1 VILGNEPRE
10 ITMPNKQK
18 PDQHNGTKDGNDP
31 NESEATGSQPKH
43 ACPEYLGPYPIS
55 LGENAKNYDRLLSD
69 VAGYYAPSDPVEWI
83 HVRDIAD
90 YEWQKQRM
98 RRAIAS
104 CIDLAAVDA
113 IERVLKSRGS
123 SVVMYAS
130 QYAEGYLVGSEPQ
143 RSFVLKFLRER
154 GLTEESF
161 TSTAVSMR
169 AADIERMER
178 SAMLHQACRDE
189 AVRCLERHRANKAA
203 TLPKPPVEDAD
214 YRVIE
219 DKSKDKKEAA

>member
-1 VILGNEPRE
+1 MMTNEPKANQTTGME
-10 ITMPNKQK
+10 CG
-18 PDQHNGTKDGNDP
+18 NGQDGHHGA
-31 NESEATGSQPKH
+31 ESKATQ
-43 ACPEYLGPYPIS
+43 ACPDYLGPWPVA
-55 LGENAKNYDRLLSD
+55 LGENTKNFNGLLSD
-69 VAGYYAPSDPVEWI
+69 VAGYYNPSDPIEWI

-104 CIDLAAVDA
+104 CIDLAAADA
-113 IERVLKSRGS
+113 IERVLKSRRS
-123 SVVMYAS
+123 SVAMYAS
-130 QYAEGYLVGSEPQ
+130 QYAEGYLAGSEPQ
-143 RSFVLKFLRER
+143 RSYVLEFLRER

-169 AADIERMER
+169 AAEIERMER
-178 SAMLHQACRDE
+178 PAMLHQACRDE

-203 TLPKPPVEDAD
+203 TLPKPPIEDAD